1 MSARHEL
8 EDVFCQYALAFDEG
22 EPERYALVF
31 AEDAE
36 LIAGET
42 TLSGRDA
49 IVEMMTGRIA
59 FRRGEGQQTR
69 HVITNILVE
78 EETGSRARVRAYFS
92 LPVTTGGSSVA
103 VERTGWYL
111 SDFARA
117 PDGWRIV
124 RHEMHGDQG

>member
-1 MSARHEL
+1 MTARHEF

-22 EPERYALVF
+22 ETERYALVF

-36 LIAGET
+36 LIAGPT

-49 IVEMMTGRIA
+49 IVEMMSGRIA
-59 FRRGEGQQTR
+59 FRRGESQQTR

-78 EETGSRARVRAYFS
+78 EETESRARVRAYFS
-92 LPVTTGGSSVA
+92 LPVTTGGSSLA

-111 SDFARA
+111 SDFVRTG
-117 PDGWRIV
+117 DGWRIA